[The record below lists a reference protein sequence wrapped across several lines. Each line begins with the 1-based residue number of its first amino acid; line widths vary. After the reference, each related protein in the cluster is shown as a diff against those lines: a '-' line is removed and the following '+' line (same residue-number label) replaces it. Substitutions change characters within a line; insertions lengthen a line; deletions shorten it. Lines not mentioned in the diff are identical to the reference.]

1 VQSSM
6 HDHVVDSTESHIE
19 LALKKADLYLCQC
32 LLADQA
38 VLLPTLYKCFRS
50 FLPKNIECPSK
61 AQLLTYIGNEFGD
74 FMSSVCHHRK
84 IGRIFFRTKSDPRSA
99 PSCTASQHTSPNDT
113 QSVNQGHNCVTAC
126 ANQVNKQVH
135 RVVSHMLGQAY
146 KDDALI
152 HGLDVDRFI
161 QHVPCCLT

>member
-1 VQSSM
+1 MSSEDIIKELTCKQVHVQSSM

-84 IGRIFFRTKSDPRSA
+84 IGRIFFQTKSDPHVLLPHA
-99 PSCTASQHTSPNDT
+99 LP
-113 QSVNQGHNCVTAC
+113 VNTPHQMT
-126 ANQVNKQVH
+126 H
-135 RVVSHMLGQAY
+135 RVLTKSITVLLHV
-146 KDDALI
+146 LI
-152 HGLDVDRFI
+152 RSTNRYTELYHT
-161 QHVPCCLT
+161 C